1 MVAGTVG
8 VLAGEGG
15 GEGMFVGDMALE
27 HWVQAVRI
35 LVRKAMWD
43 EDGELVGG
51 VWVRVKKRSKIDVTD
66 GRPLRFGAELGS
78 PAVTQLDC

>member
-51 VWVRVKKRSKIDVTD
+51 VWVRAK
-66 GRPLRFGAELGS
+66 E
-78 PAVTQLDC
+78 